1 MGMCVYCICPS
12 GTCWREP
19 ELMPWEQW
27 ELQMDPKDLQQGSS
41 EHSPAGQPL
50 TPSVTDSVP
59 RTIINAEVS
68 KINRTAPCLQAAQSL
83 DGGRKTTLR
92 GDCCRG
98 GKCSCSGSTT
108 GASLAQAEGGR
119 RKARLGTEGKRQTRR
134 GGCGGEEEAASRILP
149 GFLGGSL
156 QSTGQT
162 REKTIC
168 RKRQSFRS
176 AKCETVTDIPGSC
189 PVSKV

>member
-1 MGMCVYCICPS
+1 
-12 GTCWREP
+12 
-19 ELMPWEQW
+19 
-27 ELQMDPKDLQQGSS
+27 MDPKDVQQGSS
-41 EHSPAGQPL
+41 ELSPAGQSL

-83 DGGRKTTLR
+83 DGGRKTILR

-134 GGCGGEEEAASRILP
+134 GGCGGEEEGCVEDPPRVP
-149 GFLGGSL
+149 GW
-156 QSTGQT
+156 QPP
-162 REKTIC
+162 IN
-168 RKRQSFRS
+168 RKNKR
-176 AKCETVTDIPGSC
+176 KNNL
-189 PVSKV
+189 